1 VIIQTGYHGAH
12 HHTHA
17 DAHVAKFSDQPESL
31 VGGCCSWFH
40 FLAKFFF
47 GSGNGNKYGN
57 QFFFSQFFNDVFI
70 PKHAGILGDHSH
82 GLVEFQAYL
91 K

>member
-1 VIIQTGYHGAH
+1 MRTP
-12 HHTHA
+12 TLL
-17 DAHVAKFSDQPESL
+17 SSL
-31 VGGCCSWFH
+31 ISLNRW
-40 FLAKFFF
+40 LAVVVL
-47 GSGNGNKYGN
+47 GSI
-57 QFFFSQFFNDVFI
+57 FWRSSSSVVVMVTSMEISFFSQFFNDVFI

>member
-1 VIIQTGYHGAH
+1 MVTSMEI
-12 HHTHA
+12 
-17 DAHVAKFSDQPESL
+17 S
-31 VGGCCSWFH
+31 
-40 FLAKFFF
+40 
-47 GSGNGNKYGN
+47 
-57 QFFFSQFFNDVFI
+57 FFSQFFNDVFI

>member
-1 VIIQTGYHGAH
+1 MGPIITPMR
-12 HHTHA
+12 TPTLL
-17 DAHVAKFSDQPESL
+17 SSL
-31 VGGCCSWFH
+31 ISLNRW
-40 FLAKFFF
+40 LAVVVL
-47 GSGNGNKYGN
+47 GSI
-57 QFFFSQFFNDVFI
+57 FWRSSSSVVVMVTSMEISFFSQFFNDVFI

>member
-1 VIIQTGYHGAH
+1 MRTP
-12 HHTHA
+12 TLL
-17 DAHVAKFSDQPESL
+17 SSL
-31 VGGCCSWFH
+31 ISLNRW
-40 FLAKFFF
+40 LAVVVLGSIF
-47 GSGNGNKYGN
+47 GRSSSSVVVMVTSMEIS
-57 QFFFSQFFNDVFI
+57 FFSQFFNDVFI